1 MGIKAHAL
9 FLKGAFMTIHR
20 LTATSEAL
28 KVIEMLKNEYG
39 ELIFNQS
46 GGCCDGTAPMCY
58 EKKDFHVPSRN
69 IKMGDVGGCEF
80 FIDKDQFEYFRY
92 SQIVLDVKEEKAA
105 FGNSF
110 SLEIDEGYQFIT
122 RSRIFSDEE
131 NRLLAEQEK

>member
-1 MGIKAHAL
+1 
-9 FLKGAFMTIHR
+9 MTIHR

-69 IKMGDVGGCEF
+69 IKMGEVGGCEF

-110 SLEIDEGYQFIT
+110 SLEIDEGYQFVT

>member
-1 MGIKAHAL
+1 
-9 FLKGAFMTIHR
+9 MTIHR

-39 ELIFNQS
+39 ELVFNQS

-69 IKMGDVGGCEF
+69 IKMGEVGGCEF

>member
-1 MGIKAHAL
+1 MSIKRV
-9 FLKGAFMTIHR
+9 I
-20 LTATSEAL
+20 ATPEAL
-28 KVIEMLKNEYG
+28 KVIELLKKEYK
-39 ELIFNQS
+39 EIVFNQS

-69 IKMGDVGGCEF
+69 VKMGEVCGCEF
-80 FIDKDQFEYFRY
+80 FIDPEQFEYFRY
-92 SQIVLDVKEEKAA
+92 SQIILDVKEEKSA

-131 NRLLAEQEK
+131 NAQLKQEEK